1 MAIEE
6 QANNAIPTGG
16 VTDFAENPNE
26 PQVAVGGL
34 KTLLEIFENVT
45 KPKPKPKRKE
55 KLPKGVAEQTPTGIA
70 ESAILEKDKASYGR
84 TADYWAK
91 KTLSPAGY
99 KRWVEQNKQAR
110 IIKPADADVMDS
122 ANRAISEL
130 DADAPIEKSVGL
142 VDEDTTK
149 QFFNINKILR
159 KDGKGG
165 LDFNFEHLKTGD
177 DVLNLIDGVS
187 DLYKKPTE
195 LAKRGIITNKETLA
209 NASDLLA
216 DELGLTRKLFKQGRG
231 ATMNAEEMTAVR
243 QLIVKSAERLHK
255 LAKKVEGGE
264 PEDALRFRRHL
275 AIHAGIQMKAKAA
288 QTEIA
293 RALQAFNIPVGMR
306 TDVLQDEAVSKVL
319 HEAGGHKLAIKMAK
333 GLLHN
338 AEEGGRVAINKYAR
352 DGWFSK
358 TQKAWQE
365 VYINGLLS
373 YSSTAIK
380 NFFATP
386 VFQTYQ
392 LTEEILAGTFGL
404 VERSVRQIPKYG
416 NRSSIDDGVYLGNAL
431 ARVYGWSK
439 SFREA
444 WLVAGKT
451 WRTES
456 AASFGQHVDNGEFK
470 AISAAQFG
478 SNNFWST
485 PIDYLGKIIR
495 LPGRG
500 LQSVDDFW
508 KTIAQRGELHTQAY
522 MARKMSLANGDDIVT
537 ANDNAAMILL
547 DPRAVN
553 TELDKVANYATLTS
567 DAGEFGKLTTA
578 IQNNF
583 FGRML
588 LPFARVPTNAV
599 LRTLERSPAGLLSP
613 SFWRAMRAGPKAR
626 QQAMARLTL
635 GSATMYMFH
644 EYATSGRV
652 TGAYPKEPEQQ
663 RMLPPGWQPYSLVFR
678 DKSKTDANGKPVVDD
693 VWKDSNGDLLPLF
706 DQYGLP
712 NGPLKYV
719 TYAGLEPIGAVLG
732 IAADVAER
740 MRRTNDPKKAQHMV
754 GVGVFSV
761 LDYFQEMPFL
771 QGIGDITSALE
782 HDDLSY
788 LTDGVF
794 RNTIGPF
801 PKPFGNLTSTLA
813 RSYGDNVATKV
824 TEITEYYSLE
834 DVKNFKKIKLPS
846 GEMVY
851 EKTGTKYPPY
861 QDVGKPKYGNFINN
875 TLDGIWA
882 KQTKDTFFFGDPDNE
897 AIQYDVLGNP
907 KITNTARFD
916 IRPGE
921 ALWNLITPFDVKRG
935 EAIKPWMKKIYQVG
949 MPLSFSRDRLLG
961 KIQLNE
967 KQISDWTYLAKNK
980 VTVRIGNQPGRKF
993 RDALKR
999 LVMKPNFANY
1009 SIEERKNK
1017 IKNLENKFY
1026 AQAINHLIR
1035 IEGNEDLNEIVQNV
1049 RRVKE
1054 DYEPRVKP

>member
-1 MAIEE
+1 MEFAMAIKE

-16 VTDFAENPNE
+16 VTEFAENPNE
-26 PQVAVGGL
+26 PQVAGGGL
-34 KTLLEIFENVT
+34 KTLLDIFEAAT
-45 KPKPKPKRKE
+45 KPKPKP
-55 KLPKGVAEQTPTGIA
+55 LPKNVAEKTPTGIA
-70 ESAILEKDKASYGR
+70 ESAILEKDNLSYGR

-91 KTLSPAGY
+91 KELSPAGY
-99 KRWVEQNKQAR
+99 KRWKAQNKQAR
-110 IIKPADADVMDS
+110 VIKPADDIVMDN
-122 ANRAISEL
+122 ANKAISEL
-130 DADAPIEKSVGL
+130 TADAPIDKTKVL
-142 VDEDTTK
+142 IDEDAT
-149 QFFNINKILR
+149 QSLFNIDKILK
-159 KDGKGG
+159 KDNKGG
-165 LDFNFEHLKTGD
+165 LDFNFENLKTGD

-187 DLYKKPTE
+187 DIYKNATKA
-195 LAKRGIITNKETLA
+195 AKRGVVTNTETLA

-216 DELGLTRKLFKQGRG
+216 DELGITKKLFKQGRG

-243 QLIVKSAERLHK
+243 GLIVKSAERLHV
-255 LAKKVEGGE
+255 LATKVANGDAK
-264 PEDALRFRRHL
+264 DALEFRRHL
-275 AIHAGIQMKAKAA
+275 AIHAALQMKGKAA

-293 RALQAFNIPVGMR
+293 RAMQAFNIPVGSR
-306 TDVLQDEAVSKVL
+306 TEILQTDAVNSVLKES
-319 HEAGGHKLAIKMAK
+319 GGHELAIKMAK
-333 GLLHN
+333 GLVEN
-338 AEEGGRVAINKYAR
+338 AKEGGRKSINKYAR
-352 DGWFSK
+352 DGWGSK
-358 TQKAWQE
+358 TLKAWQE

-404 VERSVRQIPKYG
+404 VERNVRKYTPG
-416 NRSSIDDGVYLGNAL
+416 LARSSVDDGVYLGNAFS
-431 ARVYGWSK
+431 RMYGWSK
-439 SFREA
+439 SFKEA

-456 AASFGQHVDNGEFK
+456 AASFGQHIDNGEFK

-495 LPGRG
+495 IPGRG

-522 MARKMSLANGDDIVT
+522 MAKRMSLANGDDIVT
-537 ANDNAAMILL
+537 ANDNARMIII
-547 DPRAVN
+547 DPRSVN
-553 TELDKVANYATLTS
+553 PQLDEIANYATLTS
-567 DAGEFGKLTTA
+567 DIGKLGKLTTA

-613 SFWRAMRAGPKAR
+613 KFWKSMKEGPAAR
-626 QQAMARLTL
+626 QKAMSRLTL

-652 TGAYPKEPEQQ
+652 TGAYPREPEQQ

-693 VWKDSNGDLLPLF
+693 VWKDADGELLPLF

-732 IAADVAER
+732 ISADVAER
-740 MRRTNDPKKAQHMV
+740 MRRTNDPKKSQHMA
-754 GVGVFSV
+754 GVAVFST
-761 LDYFQEMPFL
+761 LDYFQELPFL

-788 LTDGVF
+788 LTEGVF
-794 RNTIGPF
+794 RNTLGPL

-824 TEITEYYSLE
+824 NEVTEYYTLD
-834 DVKNFKKIKLPS
+834 DVKKFKKITLPS

-861 QDVGKPKYGNFINN
+861 EDVGKPKYGNVINN

-882 KQTKDTFFFGDPDNE
+882 KQTKDTFFFGDPDNL
-897 AIQYDVLGNP
+897 AVQYDVLGRP

-935 EAIKPWMKKIYQVG
+935 EAIEPWMKKVYQVG
-949 MPLSFSRDRLLG
+949 MPLSFSREKLLG

-967 KQISDWTYLAKNK
+967 KQISQWTYLAKNVVGVK
-980 VTVRIGNQPGRKF
+980 EKKF
-993 RDALKR
+993 RDALKN
-999 LVMKPNFANY
+999 LVITERFANY
-1009 SIEERKNK
+1009 SLEERKNK

-1026 AQAINHLIR
+1026 KTAIEQLIR
-1035 IEGNEDLNEIVQNV
+1035 IEGNEDLYEIYRNV
-1049 RRVKE
+1049 TRVRDEYQPNIK
-1054 DYEPRVKP
+1054 